1 MALPTGRLHVENPD
15 RDIPWTTSLL
25 MVLLLLVEVLN
36 LEPEHS
42 GTDSK
47 VTATWSL
54 MVTDRLELEQVLA
67 TVEKFP
73 CCECAE
79 KEKHKRQ
86 LVRVFKET

>member
-25 MVLLLLVEVLN
+25 LLLLLLLVEVLN

-47 VTATWSL
+47 VTATWGL

-73 CCECAE
+73 CCEKCAE
-79 KEKHKRQ
+79 KEKG
-86 LVRVFKET
+86 RVSSFLKKL